1 MILSVILNPFVEE
14 KVNVKKFQFGGK
26 NQLEIIS
33 KKPSG
38 RGINAARYIKELGGN
53 VSVLSIIGGKNGE
66 FIKESMLSEK
76 IDFDY
81 IISDEENPIHLEVFD
96 ERGIE
101 TDFYEK
107 DPVIS
112 PIDVKNFENKF
123 REKVKDYDIIL
134 LTDGTPNG
142 ICKDIFKHL
151 IQISK
156 DKDKL
161 VIFDAKGE
169 MLKEGLR
176 AEPYIARI
184 DKEDFDYLTGS
195 NFISLTKRF
204 KSYNEIKPE
213 YFIIS
218 IDKGNIIFNYEDK
231 FFNLLSKV
239 ILKEN
244 PYEFIKDTFIASLS
258 YYLDEGVNFFDSLK
272 YAFYIST
279 KSTINKIE
287 KPKNIVEVEKEIL
300 LREI

>member
-14 KVNVKKFQFGGK
+14 KANLKKFQLGGK

-33 KKPSG
+33 KKPGG
-38 RGINAARYIKELGGN
+38 RGINAARYIKKLGGN

-66 FIKESMLSEK
+66 FIKDSLENEK
-76 IDFDY
+76 IDFDF
-81 IISDEENPIHLEVFD
+81 IFSDEENPVHLEIFD
-96 ERGIE
+96 ERGVE

-107 DPVIS
+107 DPVIA
-112 PIDVKNFENKF
+112 PVDIKNFEDKF
-123 REKVKDYDIIL
+123 REKVKNFDIIL

-169 MLKEGLR
+169 MLREGLR

-184 DKEDFDYLTGS
+184 DKDDFDFLSGS
-195 NFISLTKRF
+195 NLVSLIKRF
-204 KSYNEIKPE
+204 KSYSESKPE
-213 YFIIS
+213 HFIITV
-218 IDKGNIIFNYEDK
+218 DKGNIIFNYEDK
-231 FFNLLSKV
+231 FFNLLSKDL
-239 ILKEN
+239 LKDV
-244 PYEFIKDTFIASLS
+244 PYEIIKDTFIASLS
-258 YYLDEGVNFFDSLK
+258 YYLDEGINFFDSLK

-279 KSTINKIE
+279 KSPIDKIE
-287 KPKNIVEVEKEIL
+287 KPKNIVEVEKEIV

>member
-14 KVNVKKFQFGGK
+14 KVNVKKFQIGGK
-26 NQLEIIS
+26 NELEIIS

-38 RGINAARYIKELGGN
+38 RGINAARYIKKLGGS
-53 VSVLSIIGGKNGE
+53 VSVFSIIGGKNGE
-66 FIKESMLSEK
+66 FIKESLLTED

-81 IISDEENPIHLEVFD
+81 IISDEENPVHLEVFD
-96 ERGIE
+96 ERGVE

-107 DPVIS
+107 DPVIA
-112 PIDVKNFENKF
+112 PIDVKNFEDKF

-195 NFISLTKRF
+195 NFVSLIKRF
-204 KSYNEIKPE
+204 KNYNELKPE

-218 IDKGNIIFNYEDK
+218 IDRGNIIFNYEDK

-239 ILKEN
+239 ILRDIS
-244 PYEFIKDTFIASLS
+244 YEFIKDAFIASLS

-272 YAFYIST
+272 YAFYISL
-279 KSTINKIE
+279 KSTIEKIE
-287 KPKNIVEVEKEIL
+287 KPKNIVEVEKEII